1 MLEVVAS
8 VAVRLDGEGTP
19 LGFITNGSLAG
30 GGSGMLPIGRDSI
43 PAILEVL
50 ARLEQKPIGALG
62 DCLAKC
68 GPLPW
73 GTTIIYFAHRLGRW
87 TMPQTPMAIILQE
100 PGKARRRAW
109 LSLWLRSKE
118 GAADEGESGP
128 CHRGRGDG
136 ACLAVCPGRFLF
148 QPPHAPA
155 LSPRGAVLHLALG
168 FFLARLAKGRG
179 WRVIYVLLLNL
190 GSLGLVTF
198 SLISRL
204 GLMRPAG
211 GAGAARPGSGRLLV
225 FPLLA
230 GGESPCPARVF
241 PSGPLLPVRCGDR
254 CLHRVFLAWPW
265 DRTAPGGRLSFGVFL
280 LFLQHLGPSLG
291 PGSRG
296 GRREYLLG
304 YRGIGLVLSFVA
316 LVLFLGP
323 GLLFLLFPY
332 LTKAAAAAYGM
343 MRGAAAPFAAD
354 PGQDPALYLPLRGE
368 PPEERL
374 SCRRHQGRSSP
385 LPRLAGGWRC
395 LSASWDGV
403 FWRWPPRRAWSCWPG
418 GSGKLIRWL
427 SSSTEVG
434 GEPLDIGQYLRSLWL
449 ALREHLQKM
458 LQRPRYLSP
467 IAELYARLLAWGR
480 RRGLPP
486 LPGETPRE
494 YGRRLSGYFPELD
507 GDITQIVER
516 FNEETYG
523 GLALPEEELAM
534 ARRAWRRLSN
544 PSLDC
549 LLNENEEGAAAGY
562 ASTPLREASIQSSSS
577 SARRALVRHSRLRIP
592 ADHAVVA
599 GEHFLE
605 DIPIDA
611 HAL

>member
-1 MLEVVAS
+1 MKERVVLAIAAAGMELAWLYALADFFFS
-8 VAVRLDGEGTP
+8 LLMPQPFP
-19 LGFITNGSLAG
+19 LG
-30 GGSGMLPIGRDSI
+30 
-43 PAILEVL
+43 
-50 ARLEQKPIGALG
+50 
-62 DCLAKC
+62 
-68 GPLPW
+68 
-73 GTTIIYFAHRLGRW
+73 
-87 TMPQTPMAIILQE
+87 
-100 PGKARRRAW
+100 
-109 LSLWLRSKE
+109 
-118 GAADEGESGP
+118 
-128 CHRGRGDG
+128 
-136 ACLAVCPGRFLF
+136 
-148 QPPHAPA
+148 
-155 LSPRGAVLHLALG
+155 GAVLTFALG

-211 GAGAARPGSGRLLV
+211 GQEQLALGLV
-225 FPLLA
+225 
-230 GGESPCPARVF
+230 VF
-241 PSGPLLPVRCGDR
+241 WSSLFWL
-254 CLHRVFLAWPW
+254 
-265 DRTAPGGRLSFGVFL
+265 GGRALALRGFSHRALCSRFDAGIGAFIAFFL
-280 LFLQHLGPSLG
+280 LGLGIEQPQGEGYLSVFSFFFFSILALALARDQG
-291 PGSRG
+291 G

-343 MRGAAAPFAAD
+343 MRGAAAPLLPILVRILRFIFRFGGSP
-354 PGQDPALYLPLRGE
+354 PGGETVLPEASGE
-368 PPEERL
+368 I
-374 SCRRHQGRSSP
+374 
-385 LPRLAGGWRC
+385 
-395 LSASWDGV
+395 LSAPATSGWMAVLERIMGWGLLAMAAAAGLV
-403 FWRWPPRRAWSCWPG
+403 LLAWGIW
-418 GSGKLIRWL
+418 KLIRWL

-434 GEPLDIGQYLRSLWL
+434 GEPFDIGQYLRSLWL

-544 PSLDC
+544 PL
-549 LLNENEEGAAAGY
+549 
-562 ASTPLREASIQSSSS
+562 
-577 SARRALVRHSRLRIP
+577 ARLPFKRK
-592 ADHAVVA
+592 
-599 GEHFLE
+599 
-605 DIPIDA
+605 
-611 HAL
+611 